1 MKASIPRRAQ
11 DPVETPGQARIF
23 DAMKRH
29 YVRLGLCYPCAA
41 QAAWGHQLGFSR
53 INPPCLECQSL
64 VDTFPV
70 ARPGRWR
77 SNSPRRGAKFSSS
90 LRQRVGQQRPWARNF

>member
-1 MKASIPRRAQ
+1 MRSSTPRRTFK
-11 DPVETPGQARIF
+11 DPVETIWQAWRF

-29 YVRLGLCYPCAA
+29 YQRLGLCRVCAA

-53 INPPCLECQSL
+53 VKQPCHGCQPL
-64 VDTFPV
+64 VDTFPT

-77 SNSPRRGAKFSSS
+77 SHSPRRGAESSPR
-90 LRQRVGQQRPWARNF
+90 LRP

>member
-29 YVRLGLCYPCAA
+29 YERLGLCRACAA

-53 INPPCLECQSL
+53 VVHQPCHECQPI

-77 SNSPRRGAKFSSS
+77 SYSPRRGAEFSSS
-90 LRQRVGQQRPWARNF
+90 LRQRVGQ